1 MFDEKLKALF
11 LRELSEY
18 PNITLAARAVGVS
31 VATIY
36 KHRKDDPLF
45 AERMQEALD
54 EAVDL
59 LEDEAHRRAFKG
71 VEKPIF
77 FRDQEIAKVREYSDG
92 LAMFLLKAHRPNK
105 YRERS
110 EVAMSGNLSVTVM
123 TGVPDPTDGSDLV

>member
-18 PNITLAARAVGVS
+18 PNITVAARAVGVS
-31 VATIY
+31 ATTVY
-36 KHRKDDPLF
+36 KHRKEDPLF

-71 VEKPIF
+71 VEKIVF
-77 FRDQEIAKVREYSDG
+77 YKGDECGAVREYSDA

>member
-1 MFDEKLKALF
+1 MFDERLKSLF

-18 PNITLAARAVGVS
+18 PNITVAARAVGVS
-31 VATIY
+31 VATVY

-54 EAVDL
+54 ESVDL
-59 LEDEAHRRAFKG
+59 LEHEAHRRAFQG
-71 VEKPIF
+71 VEKPVF
-77 FRDQEIAKVREYSDG
+77 YRDQEIAKVREYSDG

-123 TGVPDPTDGSDLV
+123 TGVPDPADGSDLV